1 MSDPNT
7 VVRKRRGRPR
17 IGEFPVFSFRLN
29 PDCLEDV
36 DDWCR
41 EEPGNLSRSQAV
53 RELVLKGLR
62 ATYKESKQAARL
74 AD

>member
-1 MSDPNT
+1 MTDPNT

-29 PDCLEDV
+29 PDYLEDV
-36 DDWCR
+36 DEWRR

-53 RELVLKGLR
+53 RELILKGLS
-62 ATYKESKQAARL
+62 AAYKERKQAARR
-74 AD
+74 